1 MIIEQTLEAQ
11 IIEAFRAALSDGVFY
26 SGAWQTAAVG
36 EVKGDEPADADTVCA
51 VTVSP
56 RSMPDYGGGQGFV
69 EADFPV
75 SVYVNVRGELD
86 ATGIR
91 ALEVWNCVA
100 PIVWRWVTDADAQTV
115 TALTVTREGEAV
127 FQPGGVQQTG
137 GTPPTWNAQTRAWSF
152 GIDFTVKG
160 IITE

>member
-11 IIEAFRAALSDGVFY
+11 IIEAFRSAISDGVFY
-26 SGAWQTAAVG
+26 FGSWQSAAVG
-36 EVKGDEPADADTVCA
+36 EVKGEEPADAVAVCS

-56 RSMPDYGGGQGFV
+56 RSMPDYGGGHGFV
-69 EADFPV
+69 EAEFPV

-86 ATGIR
+86 ATGVR
-91 ALEVWNCVA
+91 ALAVWEAIA
-100 PIVWRWVTDADAQTV
+100 PIVWKWVSDADAQTV
-115 TALTVTREGEAV
+115 TALTVTREGEAI

-137 GTPPTWNAQTRAWSF
+137 GTPPTWNAQASAWSYV
-152 GIDFTVKG
+152 IDFTVKG